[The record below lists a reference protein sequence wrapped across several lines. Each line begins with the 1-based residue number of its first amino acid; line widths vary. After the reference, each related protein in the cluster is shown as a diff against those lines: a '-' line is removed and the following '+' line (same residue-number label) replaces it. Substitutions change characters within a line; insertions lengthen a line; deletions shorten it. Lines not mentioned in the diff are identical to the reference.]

1 MTWRDEQTAK
11 RHARQDARREE
22 LAEIR
27 LQRPLTE
34 AEITEEERLERALAH
49 RVWRETQREA
59 EARLKEAA

>member
-1 MTWRDEQTAK
+1 MTWRDKQTAQ
-11 RHARQDARREE
+11 RRAREDARRQE

-34 AEITEEERLERALAH
+34 DETIEEARLERALAQ
-49 RVWRETQREA
+49 RVWREMQRET